1 MGDLGITGGEGGLL
15 FLLLCNRPNCF
26 CNQII
31 DLCNGVTTYYSVVLL
46 GSHFLFY
53 YDFKCTRP
61 DGSAMPFD
69 VGSNRLKS
77 IATRNTKS
85 TLLAYAVPVLFYSG
99 LVSYFELTSTSYLTF
114 VGMYAIC
121 VAFIFAS
128 MFAIKNI
135 QNFTHDLG
143 APLLLSQLVFWL
155 IMSHIWLYQLEEGRA
170 GGLLFA
176 LSMLVYTFA
185 YGTLLVAI
193 ILNTLVVVGYLAV
206 SYFAIHMHG
215 QPGSMTQEVLAIA
228 AYLPVSIVVGIVGS
242 KLATRKRKVKKLLQE
257 QKNTQHK
264 LEITLKK
271 LEAAASTD
279 ELTGLIN
286 RREINRRLK
295 YEYHRADRTRAS
307 TSIVIMDLDHFKQVN
322 DTYGHPCGDHVL
334 TTIAELLLSE
344 FRVSDHVA
352 RWGGEEFMI
361 VMPDTCPKT
370 AQMVVQRIIDKI
382 DRSMIRF
389 ENHSVHMTI
398 SAGIAELDPN
408 LKLENSLR
416 LADERLY
423 QAKTFGRNQV
433 VVTNF
438 DTPLTDTL
446 PQW

>member
-1 MGDLGITGGEGGLL
+1 MST
-15 FLLLCNRPNCF
+15 
-26 CNQII
+26 
-31 DLCNGVTTYYSVVLL
+31 
-46 GSHFLFY
+46 
-53 YDFKCTRP
+53 
-61 DGSAMPFD
+61 D
-69 VGSNRLKS
+69 VKSNRLKS

-85 TLLAYAVPVLFYSG
+85 TLVAYAVPVLLYSG
-99 LVSYFELTSTSYLTF
+99 LVSYLGLTSTSYLTF
-114 VGMYAIC
+114 VIMYAVC
-121 VAFIFAS
+121 VVFILLS
-128 MFAIKNI
+128 MTAI
-135 QNFTHDLG
+135 QNVKEFTYDLG
-143 APLLLSQLVFWL
+143 APLLLTQLAFWI
-155 IMSHIWLYQLEEGRA
+155 IMCHIWLFQLEGGRA
-170 GGLLFA
+170 GGLLFS

-193 ILNTLVVVGYLAV
+193 ILNTFVVVGYLAV
-206 SYFAIHMHG
+206 SYFAIHVHG
-215 QPGSMTQEVLAIA
+215 QPGSMTQEILAIA

-242 KLATRKRKVKKLLQE
+242 KLAIRKRKVKKLLIE
-257 QKNTQHK
+257 QKETQHK

-279 ELTGLIN
+279 ELTGLVN

-295 YEYHRADRTRAS
+295 YEYHRADRTKAS
-307 TSIVIMDLDHFKQVN
+307 TSIVIMDLDHFKKVN

-382 DRSMIRF
+382 DRSMIHF
-389 ENHSVHMTI
+389 ESHVIHMTI

-408 LKLENSLR
+408 LKLEDSLC

-433 VVTNF
+433 VVTTF

>member
-1 MGDLGITGGEGGLL
+1 MST
-15 FLLLCNRPNCF
+15 
-26 CNQII
+26 
-31 DLCNGVTTYYSVVLL
+31 
-46 GSHFLFY
+46 
-53 YDFKCTRP
+53 
-61 DGSAMPFD
+61 D
-69 VGSNRLKS
+69 VKSNRLKS

-85 TLLAYAVPVLFYSG
+85 TLVAYAVPVLLYSG
-99 LVSYFELTSTSYLTF
+99 LVSYLGLTSTSYLTF
-114 VGMYAIC
+114 IIMYAIC
-121 VAFIFAS
+121 VVFILLS
-128 MFAIKNI
+128 MSAIKNVKE
-135 QNFTHDLG
+135 FTHDLG
-143 APLLLSQLVFWL
+143 APLLLTQLSFWVV
-155 IMSHIWLYQLEEGRA
+155 MSHIWLFQLEAGRA
-170 GGLLFA
+170 GGLLFS

-185 YGTLLVAI
+185 YGTLLVAV
-193 ILNTLVVVGYLAV
+193 ILNALVVVGYLAV
-206 SYFAIHMHG
+206 SYFAIHIYG
-215 QPGSMTQEVLAIA
+215 QAGSMTQEILAIA

-242 KLATRKRKVKKLLQE
+242 KLSMRKRKVKKLLQE
-257 QKNTQHK
+257 HKTTQHK

-295 YEYHRADRTRAS
+295 YEYHRADRTKSS
-307 TSIVIMDLDHFKQVN
+307 TSIVIMDLDHFKRVN

-334 TTIAELLLSE
+334 TTIAEILLSE

-352 RWGGEEFMI
+352 RWGGEEFMV

-370 AQMVVQRIIDKI
+370 AQVVVQRIIDKI

-389 ENHSVHMTI
+389 ENHVIHMTI

-408 LKLENSLR
+408 EKMEDSLC

-433 VVTNF
+433 VVTTF